1 MDFRVFSFFVWE
13 IERKE
18 KKKTLV
24 VRGWEKNGSIGNT
37 WFFYLQA
44 FVLFLVELKWVKGGK
59 SVGLFRAE
67 SRTSARSVFIFPA
80 LNKHGG
86 GACRTRKR
94 QQTATHAVFSE
105 KKKKGKIKSKIFAFR
120 KEENTKMLTRRADF
134 ERQWTSN
141 ICMP

>member
-13 IERKE
+13 IKRKE
-18 KKKTLV
+18 KDFGCEGVRKKMAPLETPDF
-24 VRGWEKNGSIGNT
+24 SIYKPLFYFWLNWNESKAGKV
-37 WFFYLQA
+37 WVYFVQSHEHRHGPFLFFPR
-44 FVLFLVELKWVKGGK
+44 W
-59 SVGLFRAE
+59 
-67 SRTSARSVFIFPA
+67 TSMQ
-80 LNKHGG
+80 GG

-105 KKKKGKIKSKIFAFR
+105 KKKRGKIKSKIFAFR

>member
-18 KKKTLV
+18 KKKNFGCEG
-24 VRGWEKNGSIGNT
+24 VRKKWLHWKHLIFLFTSLCFIFGWIEMSKRREKCGSISCRVTN
-37 WFFYLQA
+37 
-44 FVLFLVELKWVKGGK
+44 
-59 SVGLFRAE
+59 VGTVRLYFSRAE
-67 SRTSARSVFIFPA
+67 QAWR
-80 LNKHGG
+80 GG
-86 GACRTRKR
+86 MSHTQKTTNSNACCFFRER
-94 QQTATHAVFSE
+94 
-105 KKKKGKIKSKIFAFR
+105 KKGKIKSKIFAFR